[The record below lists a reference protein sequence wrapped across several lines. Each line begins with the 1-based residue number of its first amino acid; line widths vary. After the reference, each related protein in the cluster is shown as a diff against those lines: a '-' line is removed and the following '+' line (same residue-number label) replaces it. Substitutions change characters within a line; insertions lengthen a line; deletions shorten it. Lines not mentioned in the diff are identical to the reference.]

1 MKTIKYQLADGIAT
15 ITFDEP
21 DSPVNTMCLQWQ
33 QDLSALV
40 AQVLQDKDAIKGIIL
55 ASAKSTFFAGADLK
69 GAMRLK
75 VSDASAIFTEIELV
89 K

>member
-15 ITFDEP
+15 VTFDEP

-33 QDLSALV
+33 QDMSALV
-40 AQVLQDKDAIKGIIL
+40 AQLVQDKDAIKGIVL

-75 VSDASAIFTEIELV
+75 AVDATAVFTEIELV